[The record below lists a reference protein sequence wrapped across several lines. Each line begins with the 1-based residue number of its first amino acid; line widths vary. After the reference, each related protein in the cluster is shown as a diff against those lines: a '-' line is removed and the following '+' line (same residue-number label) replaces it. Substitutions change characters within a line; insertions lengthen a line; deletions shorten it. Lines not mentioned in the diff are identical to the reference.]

1 MKRILLIAGLLA
13 AGAGT
18 VAAQGY
24 GEWRRDRYPYAERRH
39 DACQGYARRL
49 RDYERRAMADG
60 RITKDEAADI
70 RTLKRDL
77 DRNCG
82 GYRHRGDY

>member
-1 MKRILLIAGLLA
+1 MKRVLLIASLLA
-13 AGAGT
+13 TGAT
-18 VAAQGY
+18 AVAAQGY

-49 RDYERRAMADG
+49 HDYEKRARADG
-60 RITKDEAADI
+60 RITKDEAADM
-70 RTLKRDL
+70 RTLRRDL

-82 GYRHRGDY
+82 GYRQR